1 MESQYISRRYSRS
14 GNLDWKELTREVEH
28 DIELARTI
36 EKFNIEIDF
45 ENIKEGT
52 EYPKGTDLAV
62 NVLVESTFEIT
73 TINLKVNGES
83 MGRISKSPYQWDAEK
98 DAALK
103 NMNSGTYILEATVS
117 DNIGNKVEKTVQII
131 IK

>member
-1 MESQYISRRYSRS
+1 MENQYLPRRYSRS
-14 GNLDWKELTREVEH
+14 GNLDWKELTKEVEH

-45 ENIKEGT
+45 ENIKDGA
-52 EYPKGTDLAV
+52 EYKKGVDLTV
-62 NVLVESTFEIT
+62 NVLVKSTFDIT
-73 TINLKVNGES
+73 TVSLKINGES
-83 MGRISKSPYQWDAEK
+83 MGQHNKAPYQWDAEN
-98 DAALK
+98 DAKLK
-103 NMNSGTYILEATVS
+103 NMNTGTYLFEATVS